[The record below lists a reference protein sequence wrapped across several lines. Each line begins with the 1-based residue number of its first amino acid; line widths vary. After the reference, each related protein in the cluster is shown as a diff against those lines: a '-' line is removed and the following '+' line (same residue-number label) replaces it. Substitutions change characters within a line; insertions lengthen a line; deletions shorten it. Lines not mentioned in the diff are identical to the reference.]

1 MILSDEADFYF
12 NGYINKQNYHHW
24 FATTPREKLTYS
36 RKLSTPK
43 SREVSL
49 PQILTLIKKTITIS
63 INSQQYM
70 YFNRPQLRRTNG
82 LF

>member
-43 SREVSL
+43 SSRGIIASNFDTNQEDNNNINKF
-49 PQILTLIKKTITIS
+49 PTIYVL
-63 INSQQYM
+63 Q
-70 YFNRPQLRRTNG
+70 
-82 LF
+82 